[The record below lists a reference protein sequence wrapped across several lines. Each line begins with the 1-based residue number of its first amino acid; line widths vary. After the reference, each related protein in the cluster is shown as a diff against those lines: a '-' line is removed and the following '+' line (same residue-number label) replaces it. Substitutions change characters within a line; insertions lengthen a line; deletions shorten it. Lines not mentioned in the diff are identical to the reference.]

1 MENIID
7 KIFENE
13 VLSNIFLVC
22 FLLSVVAVAVIPS
35 YILIKNYKK
44 DKKEMD
50 RENAKNEYFDK
61 ILELQKLKEEN
72 ILTEAEFKREKAK
85 IKPT

>member
-1 MENIID
+1 MQNIID
-7 KIFENE
+7 EIFENE

-72 ILTEAEFKREKAK
+72 VLTEAEFEREKAK

>member
-1 MENIID
+1 MQNIID
-7 KIFENE
+7 EIFENE

-22 FLLSVVAVAVIPS
+22 FLLSVAAVAVIPS

-72 ILTEAEFKREKAK
+72 VLTEAEFEREKAK

>member
-1 MENIID
+1 
-7 KIFENE
+7 
-13 VLSNIFLVC
+13 
-22 FLLSVVAVAVIPS
+22 
-35 YILIKNYKK
+35 
-44 DKKEMD
+44 MD

-72 ILTEAEFKREKAK
+72 VLTEAEFEREKAK